1 MMEILTKMTFWWFYC
16 NGDVLKDIVQVRF
29 PVSHLC
35 WSYFQIVFF
44 QFPFRPCLQ
53 LPCFSSSLSRVWLE
67 MPCFSSSLSRAPLK
81 MPCFPVPFLGRD
93 RKCCVF
99 PIPFLQRVR
108 SAVFFQVPFSF
119 PVPFQFPSS
128 SLPSSLRGFPM
139 FFQGKC
145 VADFFKEKTKMFS
158 FLKTGKTR
166 HFQWRPGQELEKHRF
181 STTS

>member
-1 MMEILTKMTFWWFYC
+1 ML
-16 NGDVLKDIVQVRF
+16 VLLSDCVF
-29 PVSHLC
+29 PVPFPAVLATA
-35 WSYFQIVFF
+35 VFF
-44 QFPFRPCLQ
+44 QFPF
-53 LPCFSSSLSRVWLE
+53 SGVI
-67 MPCFSSSLSRAPLK
+67 
-81 MPCFPVPFLGRD
+81 GN
-93 RKCCVF
+93 
-99 PIPFLQRVR
+99 
-108 SAVFFQVPFSF
+108 AVFFQFPFPGTIENAVFFQFPFSGVIENAVF
-119 PVPFQFPSS
+119 FQFLFFSVYEVLCFSRSLSLSQFPSS